1 MASRVTLDAEEEGA
15 EVEGVKE
22 EGGIAEVARSIVSI
36 HGCFGRSWASL
47 CRMGLAHMAPTK
59 MGDEVVSRHGLE
71 TFTVRVVRMC
81 YPRDV

>member
-1 MASRVTLDAEEEGA
+1 MASRVTLDVEEEGA

-22 EGGIAEVARSIVSI
+22 EGGIAEFVRLIISI
-36 HGCFGRSWASL
+36 HGCFCRSWASL
-47 CRMGLAHMAPTK
+47 CRMGLAHMAPIK
-59 MGDEVVSRHGLE
+59 MGDEVVSRHDLE